1 MSHRPVSTHKPA
13 NRNRRLRAAVSR
25 LPILLAFS
33 GIAACS
39 STTGVVN
46 GPFAPPLV
54 GNEGTVPEP
63 NENITVLSAAS
74 PARFSARDQRF
85 EVASAFI
92 TGRRNEVTGIE
103 TVSSSQTTFDDPGG
117 IVDFDR
123 NTGSLTF
130 DLAQDN
136 VRITDTIG
144 PLLLFR
150 PDEDVVG
157 FENPVEAITISSLP
171 ERFTNFFPGNV
182 VLPNGATSVEELR
195 NNPAA
200 VDVLVRDLQ
209 EISNDN
215 PSILGS
221 TIGPMA
227 AASLLEALGEFSN
240 AIFDADFIQHE
251 GSNGGFFSPLK
262 IRGNNPGV
270 EPNYAFLGLW
280 NVLPVNNPDTDVT
293 FGASV
298 FGIQTPVEEVPNNG
312 TASYDTTIG
321 GYVQRDGDRVFLT
334 GSVNLTADFSARRV
348 NYDVLTI
355 LGTADTDG
363 TTLFTPFVNL
373 AGSGVIEANRFDGT
387 LVGTDDRSL
396 RGTVDG
402 AFFGP
407 RAAEVGGT
415 LQFGNDDIQAVGG
428 FVGTRQG
435 DDIN

>member
-1 MSHRPVSTHKPA
+1 MFHRPLSAHKSTKRILA
-13 NRNRRLRAAVSR
+13 TASR
-25 LPILLAFS
+25 LPLLLVFS
-33 GIAACS
+33 GLAACS
-39 STTGVVN
+39 STTTGVTN

-63 NENITVLSAAS
+63 NSNITILSSSS
-74 PARFSARDQRF
+74 PARATARDQRF

-103 TVSSSQTTFDDPGG
+103 TVAFSQSTFDDPTG

-123 NTGSLTF
+123 ETRSLTF
-130 DLAQDN
+130 DLTQGD
-136 VRITDTIG
+136 VRITDVIG
-144 PLLLFR
+144 PLILFR
-150 PDEDVVG
+150 PDSDLLG
-157 FENPVEAITISSLP
+157 FENAEVAVTVSSLP
-171 ERFTNFFPGNV
+171 ERFLNFFPGNV

-195 NNPAA
+195 NDPAA
-200 VDVLVRDLQ
+200 VDLLIRDLQ
-209 EISNDN
+209 GISGGEG
-215 PSILGS
+215 SFLGS
-221 TIGPMA
+221 TIDEMA
-227 AASLLEALGEFSN
+227 ASSLLESLNEA
-240 AIFDADFIQHE
+240 ADVIFNADFIRQV
-251 GSNGGFFSPLK
+251 GTNGGFFSPLK

-270 EPNYAFLGLW
+270 EPSYVILGLW

-298 FGIQTPVEEVPNNG
+298 FGLQTPVEEIPNTG

-321 GYVQRDGDRVFLT
+321 GYVHRDGDRVFLT
-334 GSVNLTADFSARRV
+334 GSVNLTADFSTRLV
-348 NYDVLTI
+348 NYDVQTVLATPN
-355 LGTADTDG
+355 TDG
-363 TTLFTPFVNL
+363 TSLFTPFADL
-373 AGSGVIEANRFDGT
+373 AGSGAIEANRFDGT

-407 RAAEVGGT
+407 GAVEVGGT